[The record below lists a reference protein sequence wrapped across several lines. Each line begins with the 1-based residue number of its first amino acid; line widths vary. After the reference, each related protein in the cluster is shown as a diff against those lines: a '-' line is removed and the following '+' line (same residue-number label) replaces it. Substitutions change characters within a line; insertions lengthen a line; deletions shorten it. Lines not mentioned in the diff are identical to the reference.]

1 MLPRPVSPRQK
12 RLVPIARRTGS
23 QGATSAAVAP
33 SMTASVP
40 ARAPL
45 TLPLTGASIRRT
57 PRSASRA
64 ASRRGLGGVTGE
76 GAEGGRARA
85 GGAHG
90 REVEDHVAALR
101 ALDQPRR
108 AGGAE
113 DDRLD
118 DALVRQ

>member
-23 QGATSAAVAP
+23 QGAPSAAGAP
-33 SMTASVP
+33 SLTAGGP
-40 ARAPL
+40 ARAPPPPA
-45 TLPLTGASIRRT
+45 LPGGA
-57 PRSASRA
+57 
-64 ASRRGLGGVTGE
+64 RGE
-76 GAEGGRARA
+76 PARA

-118 DALVRQ
+118 DAQRGD